1 MPVTRAGG
9 GSGVVGP
16 VVTAWHLAA
25 VMSGHE
31 EERVPVDQGLGHGTF
46 EDVAVYFS
54 QEEWGLLGEVQRHLY
69 HDVMLENLALIASLV
84 KKDIFNLAERE
95 GTHAGLKPCTC
106 GPCGKLRLLSSHL
119 HQHRRQNPGEKALR
133 REENGALFVKSRI
146 PVSDNIFP
154 SGEAEKDFLGGVD
167 LLQHQAIPSGECPHG
182 GRGSRVVSCPREG
195 QCSAASVGSPATER
209 ISSQSSRV
217 LMPEK
222 AFDSVTFEDV
232 AMSFSWEEWG
242 LLDEAQRWL
251 FHNVMLE
258 NFALVTSLGTVDTAM
273 HGKQR
278 SVEKPLKRASLVK
291 SCRFH
296 VPGESFTCGEVDKD
310 FLAGSGEHQHQAS
323 HDGQKAHS
331 STMCGEAVH
340 SGKSHHS
347 WCEGKKAFSHKYSL
361 AQHQSVHAQEKPY
374 KCSECG
380 KSFTRRFNLLQHQK
394 VHTGEMPYKCNE
406 CGKFFTN
413 IFGFIQHQR
422 THTGEKPYKC
432 SRCGKFFGQKSTL
445 TVHERIHTGEKPYG
459 CRECGKFFRHSSSL
473 IKHQRVHTGVRP
485 YKCGECGKCFTDNSC
500 LIKHRR
506 IHTGERPYECKEC
519 GKLFSQSFGL
529 TQHQRVHT
537 RERRYECRICG
548 KSLTRKSYL
557 IQHNRVHARDRAPDL
572 YTCSKCGKVFSQ
584 RPALIE
590 HQNVHSAGGLYEC
603 TECEKAFSQRC
614 DLI

>member
-1 MPVTRAGG
+1 MSPPRRLASATRGLTRAASPRGRDRDRRPG
-9 GSGVVGP
+9 CPPRPQSPRRDPAEVSV
-16 VVTAWHLAA
+16 A
-25 VMSGHE
+25 E
-31 EERVPVDQGLGHGTF
+31 E
-46 EDVAVYFS
+46 
-54 QEEWGLLGEVQRHLY
+54 LLMRPTQ
-69 HDVMLENLALIASLV
+69 
-84 KKDIFNLAERE
+84 
-95 GTHAGLKPCTC
+95 
-106 GPCGKLRLLSSHL
+106 
-119 HQHRRQNPGEKALR
+119 
-133 REENGALFVKSRI
+133 
-146 PVSDNIFP
+146 
-154 SGEAEKDFLGGVD
+154 
-167 LLQHQAIPSGECPHG
+167 
-182 GRGSRVVSCPREG
+182 
-195 QCSAASVGSPATER
+195 
-209 ISSQSSRV
+209 
-217 LMPEK
+217 
-222 AFDSVTFEDV
+222 DSVTFEDV
-232 AMSFSWEEWG
+232 AMYFSWEEWG

-258 NFALVTSLGTVDTAM
+258 NFALVTSLGCWHGAGDGEAPSEQSAFVGASQVRTHQASPDPQKAHPCEICGLVLKDILGVALHQRTHPQLRPDTCGRRTSFIANLHQ
-273 HGKQR
+273 HGKQH

-310 FLAGSGEHQHQAS
+310 FLTGSGEHQHQAS
-323 HDGQKAHS
+323 RDGQKAHS

-340 SGKSHHS
+340 SGKSHHN

-459 CRECGKFFRHSSSL
+459 CSECGKFFRHSSSL
-473 IKHQRVHTGVRP
+473 IKHQRVHTGMRP
-485 YKCGECGKCFTDNSC
+485 YKCGECGKCFADNSC

-557 IQHNRVHARDRAPDL
+557 IQHNRVHARDRAPECRDHGEFFSDTRFAQHQKIHIRERPHECDKCAEDFSRRPNLIHHHTGSL
-572 YTCSKCGKVFSQ
+572 YMQQMWESLQSAACS
-584 RPALIE
+584 
-590 HQNVHSAGGLYEC
+590 
-603 TECEKAFSQRC
+603 
-614 DLI
+614 D

>member
-1 MPVTRAGG
+1 
-9 GSGVVGP
+9 
-16 VVTAWHLAA
+16 
-25 VMSGHE
+25 
-31 EERVPVDQGLGHGTF
+31 
-46 EDVAVYFS
+46 
-54 QEEWGLLGEVQRHLY
+54 
-69 HDVMLENLALIASLV
+69 MLMRPI
-84 KKDIFNLAERE
+84 
-95 GTHAGLKPCTC
+95 
-106 GPCGKLRLLSSHL
+106 
-119 HQHRRQNPGEKALR
+119 Q
-133 REENGALFVKSRI
+133 
-146 PVSDNIFP
+146 
-154 SGEAEKDFLGGVD
+154 
-167 LLQHQAIPSGECPHG
+167 
-182 GRGSRVVSCPREG
+182 
-195 QCSAASVGSPATER
+195 
-209 ISSQSSRV
+209 
-217 LMPEK
+217 
-222 AFDSVTFEDV
+222 DSVTFEDV
-232 AMSFSWEEWG
+232 AMYFSWEEWG

-251 FHNVMLE
+251 FHSVMLE
-258 NFALVTSLGTVDTAM
+258 NFALVTSLGCWHGAGDGEAPSEQSAFVGASQVRTHQASPDPQKAHPCEICGLVLKDILGVALHQRTHSQLRPGTCGRRTSFIANLHQ
-273 HGKQR
+273 HGKQH

-310 FLAGSGEHQHQAS
+310 FLTGSGEHQHQAS
-323 HDGQKAHS
+323 HDGRKAHS

-459 CRECGKFFRHSSSL
+459 CSECGKFFRHSSSL

-548 KSLTRKSYL
+548 TTEFTLETGLPSAGIMGNSSVTPSLLNTKKFIPKNGLMSATNAQKVSAEGL
-557 IQHNRVHARDRAPDL
+557 TSFTTTQEV

-590 HQNVHSAGGLYEC
+590 HQNVHSAGGFYEC